1 MEESDLIN
9 QLRDIVGNEAIAPDV
24 DFDHA
29 ALRDKLP
36 LATCALFSFDSVL
49 LFGNRTLFVRPTASI
64 KPEILLSQSELI
76 SSALQAPVACHLDTI
91 TPYLRKRLIAARAPF
106 LTQAGEFYLPGLLR
120 TIPSPATKPRPL
132 DTELTA
138 MGKTAFLHFLYYGG
152 TPSTIKDVCARTG
165 LSRGGAQRA
174 CEELLRHGLLQRRT
188 GGPTNRTAYYTVADP
203 AAYFEKGWRLFGRT
217 VKKTLSL
224 PRDAVPEDAF
234 RSGLSAL
241 AARTLLMA
249 PQTSVFAIG
258 PKQAA
263 NLTPLAVEEGDP
275 AVIIQVLAFDPAP
288 FAQDEAVDPFT
299 MLKTIDRRDERIDMA
314 VDEIKEAEG
323 WPI

>member
-29 ALRDKLP
+29 ALRNKLP

-76 SSALQAPVACHLDTI
+76 SSALQAPVVCHLDTI

-174 CEELLRHGLLQRRT
+174 CEELLRHGCCSEGQEAP
-188 GGPTNRTAYYTVADP
+188 PTAPPTTPSPTLPHTLKKA
-203 AAYFEKGWRLFGRT
+203 GRLFGRT

-288 FAQDEAVDPFT
+288 FAQDEAVEP
-299 MLKTIDRRDERIDMA
+299 LHH
-314 VDEIKEAEG
+314 AEDHRPPRQNALT
-323 WPI
+323 WR

>member
-76 SSALQAPVACHLDTI
+76 SSALQAPVVCHLDTI

-217 VKKTLSL
+217 VQEDTVFA
-224 PRDAVPEDAF
+224 PRRRSRGCVPKRPF
-234 RSGLSAL
+234 RPRRSHSSHGTADVCFCD
-241 AARTLLMA
+241 R
-249 PQTSVFAIG
+249 PQTSRESHA
-258 PKQAA
+258 
-263 NLTPLAVEEGDP
+263 LS
-275 AVIIQVLAFDPAP
+275 
-288 FAQDEAVDPFT
+288 
-299 MLKTIDRRDERIDMA
+299 RRR
-314 VDEIKEAEG
+314 G
-323 WPI
+323 RSSSYNPSPCL

>member
-76 SSALQAPVACHLDTI
+76 SSALQAPVVCHLDTI

-165 LSRGGAQRA
+165 LSRGEPSGPARNFSATGCCSEGQEAPPTAPPTTPSPTLPHTLKKAGGSLAELSRRHCLCPATPFQRMRSEA
-174 CEELLRHGLLQRRT
+174 AFPPSPLALFSWHRR
-188 GGPTNRTAYYTVADP
+188 
-203 AAYFEKGWRLFGRT
+203 RLFLR
-217 VKKTLSL
+217 
-224 PRDAVPEDAF
+224 
-234 RSGLSAL
+234 
-241 AARTLLMA
+241 
-249 PQTSVFAIG
+249 
-258 PKQAA
+258 
-263 NLTPLAVEEGDP
+263 
-275 AVIIQVLAFDPAP
+275 
-288 FAQDEAVDPFT
+288 
-299 MLKTIDRRDERIDMA
+299 
-314 VDEIKEAEG
+314 
-323 WPI
+323 